1 MEAVFEGNY
10 DFSGLWNMPSR
21 CGLKIIKTVLNTVI
35 IVSELYKENPGTTI
49 TDAPAQL
56 AGQICKHFSIDYES
70 MIYIEHNPKTNT
82 KLSFYEEEYF
92 RVFFAV
98 NDGLLENPEYKKIS
112 VDELSGL
119 LNPLCS

>member
-1 MEAVFEGNY
+1 METVFEGNY
-10 DFSGLWNMPSR
+10 DFRGLWGMPSR
-21 CGLKIIKTVLNTVI
+21 CYLRIIKSDLNTVI

-49 TDAPAQL
+49 TDVTVQL
-56 AGQICKHFSIDYES
+56 ADQVCKHFSIDYDS

-98 NDGLLENPEYKKIS
+98 NDGLLEKPEYKQIS
-112 VDELSGL
+112 EEELNTL
-119 LNPLCS
+119 MN